1 MRGTGKSDAGPAGGR
16 EEGMADDIIR
26 RALGESA
33 ATVVPLKPAKVHRA
47 RQLRRALG
55 ERRAL
60 PALPYRVTLRD
71 GRRFKLL
78 RGTGSARATVAAL
91 VQLHAVVGRMPG
103 VPRLVAH
110 DAENVLLD
118 WIDGAEPS
126 AGDPAFAAALG
137 RTLAAMHGVEAKDVA
152 RSDLTAA
159 LDSIID
165 RMAAAGALNRRGAER
180 MQAWYVQLPP
190 RIRTGVTYAD
200 LKESNLCWGADGEL
214 WLFDLGSFRRHSVTD
229 EHLFA
234 GKLSSPSLW
243 SRLAHR
249 DAFRAAYLAAPGA
262 YPDLFEAEAWLGPLS
277 ALRMAGTI
285 LDRRDAQPVWFWRQR
300 AAYRRSVA
308 ERARVVLQAISA
320 SGL

>member
-1 MRGTGKSDAGPAGGR
+1 MRGADRSDEGPAGG
-16 EEGMADDIIR
+16 EEGMAEDIIR

-33 ATVVPLKPAKVHRA
+33 ASLAPLKAAKVYRA

-60 PALPYRVTLRD
+60 PALPYLVTLRD

-78 RGTGSARATVAAL
+78 RGTGSARATVAGL
-91 VQLHAVVGRMPG
+91 VQLHAVVGGLPC

-110 DAENVLLD
+110 DAENLLLE
-118 WIDGAEPS
+118 WIDGAAPRID
-126 AGDPAFAAALG
+126 DPAFAAALG
-137 RTLAAMHGVEAKDVA
+137 RTLAALHGIEANVVERASLVA
-152 RSDLTAA
+152 T
-159 LDSIID
+159 LDAIVE
-165 RMAAAGALNRRGAER
+165 RAMRAQALNQRGAER
-180 MQAWYVQLPP
+180 MRAWYAQLPE
-190 RIRTGVTYAD
+190 RVRTSVTYAD
-200 LKESNLCWGADGEL
+200 LKEGNLCWGTNGEL
-214 WLFDLGSFRRHSVTD
+214 VLFDLGSFRRHSVTD

-243 SRLAHR
+243 SRLSHR
-249 DAFRAAYLAAPGA
+249 DAFREAYLAAPGA
-262 YPDLFEAEAWLGPLS
+262 YPHLFEAQTWLAPLS

-285 LDRRDAQPVWFWRQR
+285 LDRRDALPVWFWRQR

-308 ERARVVLQAISA
+308 ERARAVLQAITA